1 MISRVRNRD
10 IVTSVI
16 LTVIT
21 CGFYGFYWLSELTDD
36 CGDASGDHSISG
48 GMSVL
53 LWLITCGIYSWY
65 WSYQMG
71 KRIRVAQEKR
81 HLPVTDNSTLYLIFS
96 IFKLDIVNWI
106 LLQSDLNQ
114 LAEFDQQNG

>member
-36 CGDASGDHSISG
+36 CGDASGNHSISG
-48 GMSVL
+48 GMSVF
-53 LWLITCGIYSWY
+53 LWLIT
-65 WSYQMG
+65 YQMG

-81 HLPVTDNSTLYLIFS
+81 HLPVTDNSTLYLILS